1 MISRVLTNSA
11 VMDKTTPSARAR
23 SLRQSTR
30 APELNNIVK
39 TAIRIIAGSE
49 AGEVRRAAGIIG
61 ISDPTLYRWRRA
73 GNMRDA
79 RGAEVLRVHELTG
92 LPVEVLLRGDPPRI
106 ANICFCL
113 GTISLSRSL

>member
-1 MISRVLTNSA
+1 MEAAIKMRRDALVNS
-11 VMDKTTPSARAR
+11 VQIDKGTPTAR
-23 SLRQSTR
+23 SRSHRLSAR

-49 AGEVRRAAGIIG
+49 PGEVRRAAQIIG

-79 RGAEVLRVHELTG
+79 RGGEVLRVHDLTG
-92 LPVEVLLRGDPPRI
+92 LPVELLLRG
-106 ANICFCL
+106 
-113 GTISLSRSL
+113 